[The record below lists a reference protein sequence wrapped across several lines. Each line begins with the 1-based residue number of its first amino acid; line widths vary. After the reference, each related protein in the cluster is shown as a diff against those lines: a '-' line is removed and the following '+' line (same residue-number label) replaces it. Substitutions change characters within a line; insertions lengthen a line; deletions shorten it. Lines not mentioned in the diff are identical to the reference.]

1 MRIRIIGCS
10 GIEIRDQGQ
19 SFGLI
24 FFFFF
29 FFEMGDT
36 EEVSLQVEMIQEK
49 GLLMCVSYVY
59 LGGQTLRREGI

>member
-1 MRIRIIGCS
+1 
-10 GIEIRDQGQ
+10 
-19 SFGLI
+19 
-24 FFFFF
+24 
-29 FFEMGDT
+29 MGDT

>member
-19 SFGLI
+19 SFD
-24 FFFFF
+24 FFFF

-59 LGGQTLRREGI
+59 LGGQTLRRGGI

>member
-19 SFGLI
+19 SFD
-24 FFFFF
+24 FF

-59 LGGQTLRREGI
+59 LGGQTLRRGGI